1 MDHNSKFQ
9 EIDYFKEILEDSDF
23 LAKVIHEIK
32 TPIHGIS
39 GISSYLYENW
49 ENVSDDVKKS
59 CIQELSNSGIFLE
72 KLINRL
78 LKLLETDGSVIIYDM
93 QLTDLVKIIE
103 NVIKGSNILLANK
116 NSINIKVNCKSK
128 DAMVFAD
135 HFWIGQVFTNLIIN
149 AIKHSNCRNIE
160 IKIKKEKSLS
170 PNKELL
176 ISVIDDG
183 TGIPETDLQIIFDSF
198 KQGSEIKSSS
208 ENFGIGLSLCK
219 EIIESHNGKIWAENK
234 GTNGAIIA
242 FTLSTV
248 RKHDRV

>member
-1 MDHNSKFQ
+1 MDHSSKFQ
-9 EIDYFKEILEDSDF
+9 EIDYLKEILEGSDF

-49 ENVSDDVKKS
+49 GNVNDDIKKS
-59 CIQELSNSGIFLE
+59 CIEELSNSGIFLE
-72 KLINRL
+72 KLINKL

-93 QLTDLVKIIE
+93 QVTDLVDVIE
-103 NVIKGSNILLANK
+103 NTIKGSNILLANK
-116 NSINIKVNCKSK
+116 NSIDIKVNCKSK
-128 DAMVFAD
+128 NAMVIAD

-160 IKIKKEKSLS
+160 IKIEKEESLAN
-170 PNKELL
+170 NKELL

-183 TGIPETDLQIIFDSF
+183 TGIQEIDLQIIFDTF
-198 KQGSEIKSSS
+198 KQGSDIKSSS
-208 ENFGIGLSLCK
+208 ESFGIGLSLCK

-234 GTNGAIIA
+234 DTNGAIIA
-242 FTLSTV
+242 FTLPTEE
-248 RKHDRV
+248 KHDRT